1 MTKDNRE
8 QALTAFE
15 RALELNPF
23 YADAHANL
31 AVLLAGLDQ
40 GSRATTHLRKALEID
55 RHHRLAR
62 YNLARLLLQKGETSE
77 SIQLLL
83 GALGEEDQE
92 TAGIEAL
99 LTTAYAMAG
108 RLPQA
113 EGHGRRALRPS
124 EKYGQ
129 ADCARTARFDLGR
142 ILSQLGNCREAI
154 DVLGPATESEDEQ
167 TPALLLLLATCYSR
181 IGKAE
186 LASQHARRARALA
199 RRYGQ
204 QELAARIEQAIGVA
218 SGSR

>member
-1 MTKDNRE
+1 MIKDNRE

-113 EGHGRRALRPS
+113 VRSQAPCPETVREVRTGRSCSNGPLRP
-124 EKYGQ
+124 GQ
-129 ADCARTARFDLGR
+129 DSLPTG
-142 ILSQLGNCREAI
+142 QL
-154 DVLGPATESEDEQ
+154 
-167 TPALLLLLATCYSR
+167 
-181 IGKAE
+181 
-186 LASQHARRARALA
+186 
-199 RRYGQ
+199 
-204 QELAARIEQAIGVA
+204 
-218 SGSR
+218 SGSH